1 MTHFCR
7 KRVLRCNSRSVY
19 VRGICLTDPHTKYPS
34 AATWR
39 RARVVHAALTDRLR
53 AERGSVAV
61 EYVGLG
67 LVVSMLMASVA
78 TAIDSAMG
86 ERLARAI
93 VERMIELVG

>member
-7 KRVLRCNSRSVY
+7 KRVLRCNRWLGY
-19 VRGICLTDPHTKYPS
+19 VRGICPIDPQTERPPTAAERRRSVLRACLT
-34 AATWR
+34 
-39 RARVVHAALTDRLR
+39 ARLH

-93 VERMIELVG
+93 VERMIEMVG